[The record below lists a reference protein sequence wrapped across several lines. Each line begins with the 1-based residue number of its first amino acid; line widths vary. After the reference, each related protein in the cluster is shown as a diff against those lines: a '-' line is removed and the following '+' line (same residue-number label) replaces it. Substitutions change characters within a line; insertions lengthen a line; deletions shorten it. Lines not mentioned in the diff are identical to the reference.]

1 MGSVADL
8 VRQSPPIDMSVP
20 YNEAEIRDKT
30 IVITGGASG
39 FGAAFVQKWATCGA
53 TVIVGDIS
61 VDKGD
66 QLVRSLR
73 KETSNPNLFFV
84 HCDVTQWQSQV
95 ELFRAAIKLSAKG
108 WIDCV
113 VANAGIAGV
122 DRLEM
127 PSDAIA
133 SSSNPPPPDL
143 RVIAVNLTGV
153 LYTAHLALFHMRQK
167 PNSGSPQSDDT
178 RDRHLLLLGSVASLG
193 PLPGQ
198 PQYTVTKHGVL
209 GLFRT
214 LRASAFAHGVRIN
227 ILCPYFIDTPIIPVS
242 ARALLAGGAMG
253 KIEDVV
259 DAGTRFVADA
269 RIAGRA
275 LAVGPKM
282 GVVEREDGEWEF
294 VPKGKDKGEVER
306 AVWEV
311 YAHDFEEAE
320 LFSLRF
326 LRLLNAFTQARGWI
340 GWAKDM
346 VSAIAYGTMGR

>member
-1 MGSVADL
+1 MSSVAEL
-8 VRQSPPIDMSVP
+8 VRQSPPIDLTVP
-20 YNEAEIRDKT
+20 YNDNLKGKT

-39 FGAAFVQKWATCGA
+39 FGAAFVQKWAACGA
-53 TVIVGDIS
+53 TVIVGDIR
-61 VDKGD
+61 KGD
-66 QLVRSLR
+66 QLVQSLR
-73 KETSNPNLFFV
+73 KETQDLIHYV
-84 HCDVTQWQSQV
+84 HCDVTDWQSQV

-122 DRLEM
+122 DNLEN

-153 LYTAHLALFHMRQK
+153 LYTAHLALFHMRQS
-167 PNSGSPQSDDT
+167 PPGGSPQQSDKS

-227 ILCPYFIDTPIIPVS
+227 MLCPYFIDTPIIPAS

-259 DAGTRFVADA
+259 DAATRFVADA

-294 VPKGKDKGEVER
+294 VPKGKDSGEVER

-311 YAHDFEEAE
+311 YAHDFEETE

-346 VSAIAYGTMGR
+346 VSAILYGMIGR